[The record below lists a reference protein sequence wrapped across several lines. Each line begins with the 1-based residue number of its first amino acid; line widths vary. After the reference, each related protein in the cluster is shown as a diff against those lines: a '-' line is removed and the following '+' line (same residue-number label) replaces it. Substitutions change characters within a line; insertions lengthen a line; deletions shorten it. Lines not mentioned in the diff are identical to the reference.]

1 MFDAFRG
8 NNKIEAVEAEVIG
21 QRQPIHADALA
32 PNALSDD
39 PQQILTDVDRSDSR
53 ATLLQP
59 FGEETQPR
67 ADIQHRLA
75 GQRFRQEFINQNLNT
90 AARVIHG

>member
-1 MFDAFRG
+1 MNDKKHIHLIGICGTAMASLAGMLKQRGFRVTGSDAAAYPPMSEF
-8 NNKIEAVEAEVIG
+8 
-21 QRQPIHADALA
+21 LA
-32 PNALSDD
+32 QLGIP
-39 PQQILTDVDRSDSR
+39 V
-53 ATLLQP
+53 LQP

-90 AARVIHG
+90 AARVVHG